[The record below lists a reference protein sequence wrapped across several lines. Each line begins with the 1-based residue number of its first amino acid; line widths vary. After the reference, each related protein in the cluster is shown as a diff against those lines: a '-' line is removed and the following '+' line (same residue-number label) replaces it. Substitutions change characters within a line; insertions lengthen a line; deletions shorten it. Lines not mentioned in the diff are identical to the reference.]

1 MQVQAPEHLNNVEH
15 ATMKTMIF
23 LSVPHELQD
32 QGQDELQDQGQ
43 EELHQE
49 DVPEHVVEEDLRQ
62 NVTART

>member
-1 MQVQAPEHLNNVEH
+1 MEH
-15 ATMKTMIF
+15 ATAMTVTMIF
-23 LSVPHELQD
+23 SFVRH
-32 QGQDELQDQGQ
+32 ELQDQGQ